1 MLIHLRVGLQLTE
14 VTVCYEEFKSL
25 MAWGV
30 KLLQISAVPDL
41 MLQNLFQS
49 GAGRTGWVESLM
61 IWALLRQC
69 LCVTSWVDG

>member
-1 MLIHLRVGLQLTE
+1 MCNMFGALRMALQLTE

-25 MAWGV
+25 MVWGV

-49 GAGRTGWVESLM
+49 GAGRTGWVEFDDLGS
-61 IWALLRQC
+61 A
-69 LCVTSWVDG
+69 